1 MYIRKYTNSSQLK
14 ADLAHPVVNSDAHIL
29 ENYFGC
35 EADDRM
41 NLVAFDEYLHK
52 FSVILKAMFGSDIC
66 NWDIL
71 DVTQVLEEAHK
82 PVQNRLMNEDDFRD
96 FSFTNP
102 VMLHAGMNPAFFM
115 DTSVETSVGMLLKS
129 I

>member
-41 NLVAFDEYLHK
+41 NLVAFDENLHNFDVK
-52 FSVILKAMFGSDIC
+52 LKAMFGSDIGY
-66 NWDIL
+66 WDIL
-71 DVTQVLEEAHK
+71 DMT
-82 PVQNRLMNEDDFRD
+82 
-96 FSFTNP
+96 
-102 VMLHAGMNPAFFM
+102 
-115 DTSVETSVGMLLKS
+115 
-129 I
+129 

>member
-1 MYIRKYTNSSQLK
+1 MYVRKNTKSSQLK
-14 ADLAHPVVNSDAHIL
+14 ADLAHPVVDSDAYIPI
-29 ENYFGC
+29 NYFGC

-41 NLVAFDEYLHK
+41 NLVAFDENLHNFGVK
-52 FSVILKAMFGSDIC
+52 LKGMLGSDIGY
-66 NWDIL
+66 WDVL
-71 DVTQVLEEAHK
+71 DMTQVLEEAHK

>member
-14 ADLAHPVVNSDAHIL
+14 ADLAHPGVDSDAYIL
-29 ENYFGC
+29 INYFGC

-41 NLVAFDEYLHK
+41 NLVAFDENLHNFGVK
-52 FSVILKAMFGSDIC
+52 LKGMLGSDIGY
-66 NWDIL
+66 WDVL
-71 DVTQVLEEAHK
+71 DMTQVLEEAHK